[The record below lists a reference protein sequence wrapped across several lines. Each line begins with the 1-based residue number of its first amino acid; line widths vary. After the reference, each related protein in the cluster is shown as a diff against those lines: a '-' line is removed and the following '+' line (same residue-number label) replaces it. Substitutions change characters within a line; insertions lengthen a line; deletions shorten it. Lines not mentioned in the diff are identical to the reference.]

1 MGIKAGSYP
10 QYLETDNN
18 FNSAQM
24 FQHSRHNHFRH
35 FRNELQEINSCDRLV
50 NEINFVSTSH
60 IKCKW
65 SRAQH
70 NRRIAGYKLVSWLKQ
85 KNYSLADKYTSTI
98 TMVVEIRVKQ
108 LHDLQ
113 CFRELNFVTFARF
126 VFAKNSLP
134 PRSNVKVTT
143 IATSVVA
150 RRSRFELKHC
160 IHTTAIQEQ
169 MFRGLFEKIL
179 QELFQLTRTLKTAT
193 VNKYRK
199 MVKNTPRERV
209 RRTSF
214 VEMKP

>member
-1 MGIKAGSYP
+1 M
-10 QYLETDNN
+10 
-18 FNSAQM
+18 
-24 FQHSRHNHFRH
+24 
-35 FRNELQEINSCDRLV
+35 NSCDRLV
-50 NEINFVSTSH
+50 NEINLESTTH
-60 IKCKW
+60 IKCKRL
-65 SRAQH
+65 RAQH
-70 NRRIAGYKLVSWLKQ
+70 NRRIAGYNLVSWLKQ

-98 TMVVEIRVKQ
+98 TMIEEIKVKQ

-113 CFRELNFVTFARF
+113 CFRGLNFVTFARF
-126 VFAKNSLP
+126 IFAKNSLP
-134 PRSNVKVTT
+134 PRSNVQVTT
-143 IATSVVA
+143 IATSVVP
-150 RRSRFELKHC
+150 RRVRFELKHC

-179 QELFQLTRTLKTAT
+179 QELFQLTRTLNTAT